1 MRYCAFQNNG
11 AELAIDTPFTPL
23 TWDNRF
29 INTGLEAFISQ
40 RLRGKVNAIE
50 RKFTRRP
57 VFEEDRG
64 FYLRVNGKPYQMT
77 RGAGSEFRCVHG
89 VCDTTLTENFDGIRA
104 EVRTFV
110 PIEGRNM
117 FWTVSVRNETE
128 QTAAIDLFSMFHFSV
143 DRLMSYASRFDE
155 TANGMYCTGFP
166 YYVKYE
172 DHERL
177 QDQIRFKYVL
187 CDSPVYAFEGNA
199 QRFFGCDDYSVMPK
213 AVVQGQCSNK
223 CCELEPC
230 YAIMQ
235 HRMKLAPGEETK
247 ISYVTGITETYEQML
262 EQKASLKQIG
272 QIYADTADFW
282 NRRMLAFQIETPN
295 ENLNALVNYW
305 IKKQCIAFVY
315 ANRRSSYCCVRNQ
328 LQDLMGYS
336 LIDPQDAFKRLVKI
350 LERQKFD
357 GFLKQYYDTAD
368 APLRDLGLMNHSD
381 ACMWLIL
388 CSVEILENLGDR
400 AYYDHPVRYLDS
412 PVQESVL
419 THLKKAANYMFSQVG
434 EHGLCLF
441 LDGDW
446 TDPVNGPGRLGKG
459 ESTWN
464 SVALAHA
471 TDRLNDVCFDSELD
485 CKSRRIKD
493 AVNRWC
499 WDGNWYLAG
508 FSDDGTPLGS
518 HRNTDCKIFLNSQT
532 WAIISGVATGER
544 LERTWRSIET
554 MLKADFGYLVLAPA
568 FRSWNP
574 VWGKISEKMAGT
586 TENGSVYNHA
596 VMFKAYA
603 DLVRGDGDLAVDTIT
618 RTLPTNSERFPDD
631 ACANPLFY
639 CNYYFGLEGDNYGR
653 VNSFGTTTGTVPWLL
668 WLMVKQVFGI
678 RLSSGETVFAPNLPD
693 AWETACMSFRRGEHT
708 YTVRKEHGRCV
719 CTVDGK
725 EGKLV

>member
-1 MRYCAFQNNG
+1 
-11 AELAIDTPFTPL
+11 
-23 TWDNRF
+23 
-29 INTGLEAFISQ
+29 
-40 RLRGKVNAIE
+40 
-50 RKFTRRP
+50 
-57 VFEEDRG
+57 
-64 FYLRVNGKPYQMT
+64 MT
-77 RGAGSEFRCVHG
+77 HGAGSEFRCVHG

-357 GFLKQYYDTAD
+357 GFLKQHYDTAD

-419 THLKKAANYMFSQVG
+419 THLKKAANYMFGQVG

-471 TDRLNDVCFDSELD
+471 TDRLNDVFFDSELD

-518 HRNTDCKIFLNSQT
+518 HRDTDCKIFLNSQT

-554 MLKADFGYLVLAPA
+554 MLKTDFGYLVLAPA

>member
-1 MRYCAFQNNG
+1 
-11 AELAIDTPFTPL
+11 
-23 TWDNRF
+23 
-29 INTGLEAFISQ
+29 
-40 RLRGKVNAIE
+40 
-50 RKFTRRP
+50 
-57 VFEEDRG
+57 
-64 FYLRVNGKPYQMT
+64 MT
-77 RGAGSEFRCVHG
+77 HGAGSEFRCVHG

-357 GFLKQYYDTAD
+357 GFLKQHYDTAD

-419 THLKKAANYMFSQVG
+419 THLKKAANYMFGQVG

-471 TDRLNDVCFDSELD
+471 TDRLNDVFFDSELD

-518 HRNTDCKIFLNSQT
+518 HRDTDCKIFLNSQT

-554 MLKADFGYLVLAPA
+554 MLKTDFGYLVLAPA

-618 RTLPTNSERFPDD
+618 RTLPTSSERFPDD